1 MTSSSDF
8 SLMRSSPKIDPP
20 ASGGRP
26 LVKIAAGLDAPYRP
40 EAGFSR
46 GSFFVGG
53 AAWPGGAGTTFTLAA
68 SAAFGPAKNSGAERL
83 WLEREVGTAAGSVG
97 ARLSAATGPFARPGP
112 TSSDGT

>member
-20 ASGGRP
+20 ASAGRP

-40 EAGFSR
+40 DAGFSR

-53 AAWPGGAGTTFTLAA
+53 AGGAGGAGTTFTLAT
-68 SAAFGPAKNSGAERL
+68 SVAFGPAKNSGAERL
-83 WLEREVGTAAGSVG
+83 WFARAVGTGGGSIELR
-97 ARLSAATGPFARPGP
+97 ASATA
-112 TSSDGT
+112 